1 MHTLLNYLGI
11 LLGMSLLMVFVWGAC
26 RHVVHQVITRYP
38 RLAEAT
44 PQAKTQKYA
53 LASVQVLWNIL
64 VPVCEVMVGF
74 LIAASE
80 RDVESANNETRW
92 YDGCLWY
99 RGVGGVWYSHSPD
112 EDTTPPSYYS

>member
-26 RHVVHQVITRYP
+26 RHVVHQVITRHP

-44 PQAKTQKYA
+44 PQAKAQKYA

-64 VPVCEVMVGF
+64 VPMVTILFGF
-74 LIAASE
+74 FGAMAEHEDAGIQVDSDGDYRYRHEGEKYYTHTTSLGGGKT
-80 RDVESANNETRW
+80 DWTW
-92 YDGCLWY
+92 Y
-99 RGVGGVWYSHSPD
+99 
-112 EDTTPPSYYS
+112 